1 MRETC
6 QNQTEISYP
15 WLKLDHAR
23 ELQALSNLLD
33 QSPMIAQLVH
43 QDLCGDSTS
52 IAGAKGLSADQI
64 FRAFLLKQMHR
75 WSYDELHFHLADSQT
90 FHTFCRLSLLAEP
103 PARATLAGNIK
114 RIKAE
119 TLETINRLLVVDA
132 CNRHLEKAAT
142 VRIDCTVV
150 ESNIHPPS
158 DSSLLWDSVRVL
170 TRLMR
175 NAQEE
180 LGPVGFHFS
189 DRQRRAKRRDREIS
203 STGSAKVR
211 RKAYRDLVKVTEEV
225 RDKAQQAVALLQ
237 TNAAGSL
244 IGIAM
249 SQELSRF
256 ITLAGRVLDQT
267 RRRIFDGESVPACEK
282 VVSIFEEHTDII
294 RKDRRETYF
303 GHKVCLSTGASSMV
317 LDCQILD
324 GNPADSTL
332 TVTAI
337 TRHQEIF
344 GKPPRQAAFDG
355 AFASKANLKELK
367 ELGVRDAVFSKK
379 RGLEISEMA
388 KSTWVYRR
396 LRKFRAGVEGCIS
409 FLKRSFGLDR
419 CTWRSLR
426 SFKSYVWGSI
436 VSCNLLLMARALT
449 LKLS

>member
-1 MRETC
+1 
-6 QNQTEISYP
+6 
-15 WLKLDHAR
+15 
-23 ELQALSNLLD
+23 
-33 QSPMIAQLVH
+33 
-43 QDLCGDSTS
+43 
-52 IAGAKGLSADQI
+52 
-64 FRAFLLKQMHR
+64 
-75 WSYDELHFHLADSQT
+75 
-90 FHTFCRLSLLAEP
+90 LLAEP